1 MKLGPKSEYLCL
13 IPRPPQ
19 ESPVV
24 EEPATEV
31 ATPVHS
37 WSLLQPLSG
46 TCLYVSVRLQ
56 YELERRRQSPDYS
69 TAKGGSHTLTVIIP
83 MSVSFT
89 SCTTS
94 TSPAQVTS
102 LSPSAL
108 SLNAR
113 ANCNYINRCSPRRRL
128 LSAGEYK
135 PEEDPEVSESHRVTA

>member
-37 WSLLQPLSG
+37 SSLLQPLSG

-83 MSVSFT
+83 MPGSFT

-94 TSPAQVTS
+94 TSLLQVTFGRA
-102 LSPSAL
+102 LSPMNSANRSCASHRRVQARRGSGGKPSPVTVHSAL
-108 SLNAR
+108 QTFL
-113 ANCNYINRCSPRRRL
+113 Y
-128 LSAGEYK
+128 
-135 PEEDPEVSESHRVTA
+135 